1 MGIIST
7 FFVFLIGFALG
18 VTVGLRNSK
27 SKKVKAVL
35 EAAKIV
41 KSAVKKG

>member
-1 MGIIST
+1 MGIISASL
-7 FFVFLIGFALG
+7 VFLIGFALG
-18 VTVGLRNSK
+18 VAVGLRNSN